1 MKNCNLMFRTLIVAL
16 LSIVTWVTVAVAGES
31 NEHAHQALLSSIDS
45 GIAIEKAD
53 FCCHMPADDVCHPLS
68 SRNTSSLLTPKKP
81 ALDPPTA
88 TDLVY
93 TNLMP
98 DHLLCKA
105 GTIYDSDLPRSIV
118 TTPIYLT
125 TLRLR
130 L

>member
-1 MKNCNLMFRTLIVAL
+1 MFRTLIIAL
-16 LSIVTWVTVAVAGES
+16 LSIATWVTIAAAGVS
-31 NEHAHQALLSSIDS
+31 NEHVPRAFINSIDS
-45 GIAIEKAD
+45 GIAIEKDD
-53 FCCHMPADDVCHPLS
+53 FCCHIPADDVCHPLS
-68 SRNTSSLLTPKKP
+68 SRNTSSLLTPKKSV
-81 ALDPPTA
+81 LDPPTA
-88 TDLVY
+88 TNLDY